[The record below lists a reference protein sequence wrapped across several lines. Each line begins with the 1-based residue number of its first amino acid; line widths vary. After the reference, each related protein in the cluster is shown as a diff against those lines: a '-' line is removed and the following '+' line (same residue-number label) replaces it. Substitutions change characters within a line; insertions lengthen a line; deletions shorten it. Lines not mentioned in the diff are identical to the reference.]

1 MSNTYHKFFPYDQ
14 PREAQDKA
22 IQFALDSFE
31 SGKRFVVIEA
41 GTGVGKSA
49 IGLTISRHINNQENE
64 LPETVNRGTWYLTTQ
79 KVLQEQYIKDFGK
92 LGMKSVKSA
101 SNYDCSFKKGNTC
114 SETQKLLKIEEK
126 GTKLWKACAFN
137 CHYKNYIQTYTH

>member
-49 IGLTISRHINNQENE
+49 IGLTISRHINSQENE
-64 LPETVNRGTWYLTTQ
+64 LPEAVNRGTWYLP
-79 KVLQEQYIKDFGK
+79 YI
-92 LGMKSVKSA
+92 
-101 SNYDCSFKKGNTC
+101 
-114 SETQKLLKIEEK
+114 IEVE
-126 GTKLWKACAFN
+126 
-137 CHYKNYIQTYTH
+137 I